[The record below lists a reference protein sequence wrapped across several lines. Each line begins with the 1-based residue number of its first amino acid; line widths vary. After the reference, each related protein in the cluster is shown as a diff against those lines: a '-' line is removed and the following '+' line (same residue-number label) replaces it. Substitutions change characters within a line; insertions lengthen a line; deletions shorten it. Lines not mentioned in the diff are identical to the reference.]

1 MNIQAQE
8 TKKTDRTK
16 SKQAQE
22 LATLTRALSHCCLD
36 KEERICQ
43 TFGLHS
49 ADGRV
54 LAAMLRENVI
64 TPSEVAEHLGIGN
77 SRVTPLI
84 DRLAKK
90 GLVSRTESGQDRRV
104 KQLTLTEAG
113 RTVAERLHEFETE
126 LHENLLGHFP
136 PAKRKDLLDSLHELR
151 AAMDSVRSSIES

>member
-1 MNIQAQE
+1 MSSW
-8 TKKTDRTK
+8 K

-43 TFGLHS
+43 SFGLHA

-54 LAAMLRENVI
+54 LAAMQRDNVA

-90 GLVSRTESGQDRRV
+90 GLVLRTESGQDRRV
-104 KQLTLTEAG
+104 KQLILTEAG
-113 RTVAERLHEFETE
+113 RAIAGRLQKYETE
-126 LHENLLGHFP
+126 LHESLLGHFP
-136 PAKRKDLLDSLHELR
+136 AAKRKFLLDSLHELR
-151 AAMDSVRSSIES
+151 AAMDSVRRSIEP